1 MFYGPTFRAI
11 FFRISVCGKARGGRV
26 INLDIAFVFQIV
38 NFLVLLLVLNV
49 FLYKPI
55 RKMLADRDTQ
65 VSSAKARAAEVDSD
79 VQEKMA
85 LYEARLREVKL
96 QAGEERSLLKKEAA
110 AEEAVILDKAR
121 KEAADQLATIKNK
134 VAKEAA
140 DARELLRG
148 EARTLSLEICEK
160 VLGRSL

>member
-1 MFYGPTFRAI
+1 M
-11 FFRISVCGKARGGRV
+11 

-55 RKMLADRDTQ
+55 RKMLADRDAQ
-65 VSSAKARAAEVDSD
+65 VGGAKVRAAEVDRD

-110 AEEAVILDKAR
+110 TEEAAILDKAR
-121 KEAADQLATIKNK
+121 EEAAEQLATIKNK

-148 EARTLSLEICEK
+148 EARTLSLDICEK